1 MIYTNSVKKYL
12 REEKNMDKMAD
23 VLGRAGAWCGQNK
36 YLSAIKNAFQNFM
49 PLTIAGAIGVLWCNV
64 LVSESSGLGMF
75 FKPIMALDFLNP
87 AFNAVNFCTISCI
100 TVGITLGISQEIGV
114 WNMGADRAGYV
125 PGLVGLAAW
134 LSVTNTVQSIDLI
147 SVTDKAG
154 KALGSVTKFLDLP
167 DGATVSTITAING
180 NELGATGLFTGM
192 IIGILA
198 VELFCALEKV
208 DALKIKMPEQVPPG
222 VARAFEVLVPAAIVL
237 IITAC
242 IGSFCYDLT
251 GLYLNDVIKNSIQG
265 PLGAVGASIP
275 GVMIIYLIIML
286 FWLVGIH
293 GNNMLSAVKEALF
306 TPLALENV
314 EAFDKGQ
321 EPKNII
327 NMYFLQMTGEFG
339 GSGVTIGLVI
349 SILIFGKREDN
360 RAIATLS
367 VVPGLFNINETVTFG
382 IPMVLNPILG
392 IPFVI
397 APIVTIIIGYILTV
411 IGFCPV
417 ACLTVPWTTPPILF
431 GFLATGADIMGAVTQ
446 AILVVVSTVIY
457 APFLLAY
464 EKYQNKQAAEA

>member
-1 MIYTNSVKKYL
+1 
-12 REEKNMDKMAD
+12 MDKMAD

-154 KALGSVTKFLDLP
+154 EALGSVTKFLELP

-192 IIGILA
+192 IVGIVA

-242 IGSFCYDLT
+242 IGSFCHDLT

-275 GVMIIYLIIML
+275 GVIIIYLIIML

-314 EAFDKGQ
+314 EAFNNK
-321 EPKNII
+321 ETPKNVI

-349 SILIFGKREDN
+349 SIFIFGKREDN

-392 IPFVI
+392 IPFVV
-397 APIVTIIIGYILTV
+397 APIITILVGYVLTL

-431 GFLATGADIMGAVTQ
+431 GFLATGANIMGAVTQ